1 MIRKQDMKR
10 LPPALFAAGALLAAQ
25 VVVVGTAAAQNITCT
40 DKACRGTDI
49 MGNPVLL
56 EVHSNRL
63 DRTQSYTARIG
74 DNEIHVERKQ
84 SPLISAGWN
93 GPVLLQKPITTVTGK
108 VDGNPVNLYTESSGL
123 TTGEAFGQ
131 PVNCAVNGWSVFS
144 PSPCF

>member
-1 MIRKQDMKR
+1 MIDDKAMKR
-10 LPPALFAAGALLAAQ
+10 LPPALYGAVAFLAAATM
-25 VVVVGTAAAQNITCT
+25 VAGTATAQNITCT

-56 EVHSNRL
+56 EVHSGRL

-74 DNEIHVERKQ
+74 DNEIQVEHRR
-84 SPLISAGWN
+84 SPLVSAGWN
-93 GPVLLQKPITTVTGK
+93 GPALLQRPITTITGE
-108 VDGNPVNLYTESSGL
+108 VDGDPMNLYTESSGL

-131 PVNCAVNGWSVFS
+131 PITCAVNGWSVFN